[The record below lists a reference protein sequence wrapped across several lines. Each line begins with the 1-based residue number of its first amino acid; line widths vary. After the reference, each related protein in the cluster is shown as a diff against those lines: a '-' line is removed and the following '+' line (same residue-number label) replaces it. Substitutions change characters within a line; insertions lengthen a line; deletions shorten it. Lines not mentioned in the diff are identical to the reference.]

1 MSENPYRNAPDYR
14 FWRKSVAPLPLHD
27 VDPVVANAFGI
38 QNSDKVATA
47 GSCFAQHMA
56 RHLSM
61 NGFSYFVTEPA
72 HPTIPPNLAAEFN
85 CGIFSARYGNIYT
98 ARQLLQLLRRAYGQF
113 VPIDDCWVD
122 ASGSCFD
129 PFRPQ
134 IQKGGFANRAE
145 FGIDREKHLGKVR
158 QMVEQ
163 MDVFVFTLGLTEAW
177 IDDRDGAVYP
187 ICPGTAAGTFDP
199 GRHKFRNFRV
209 HDVIEDMSTALK
221 FIRDRNPAVKF
232 ILTVSPV
239 PLVATAEDR
248 HVVVSNT
255 YSKSCLRVA
264 CEEVVAAFPDCEYF
278 PSYEIITGNFTRGMY
293 FADDL
298 RSVTEPG
305 VQHVMNIFMR
315 HYASPLSG
323 DAAPRLPPP
332 AEQQRQEQEEQ
343 HLSSKAYIATVCD
356 EEALASE

>member
-1 MSENPYRNAPDYR
+1 
-14 FWRKSVAPLPLHD
+14 
-27 VDPVVANAFGI
+27 
-38 QNSDKVATA
+38 
-47 GSCFAQHMA
+47 
-56 RHLSM
+56 
-61 NGFSYFVTEPA
+61 
-72 HPTIPPNLAAEFN
+72 
-85 CGIFSARYGNIYT
+85 
-98 ARQLLQLLRRAYGQF
+98 
-113 VPIDDCWVD
+113 
-122 ASGSCFD
+122 
-129 PFRPQ
+129 
-134 IQKGGFANRAE
+134 
-145 FGIDREKHLGKVR
+145 
-158 QMVEQ
+158 
-163 MDVFVFTLGLTEAW
+163 
-177 IDDRDGAVYP
+177 
-187 ICPGTAAGTFDP
+187 
-199 GRHKFRNFRV
+199 
-209 HDVIEDMSTALK
+209 MSTALK